1 MYFQSIG
8 TYGCNVLTKT
18 LSCRAEGSSFG
29 NSHDL
34 SQTFNIF
41 QHAQSRCLGWWIS
54 KFCMPRPRLSC
65 AVQSESVWNRQP
77 SMYYANI
84 FYVYPGVILQHP
96 FLDSLIYVTLAHMWQ
111 MWQQKWVTE
120 PAHHLNHHVP
130 GTELQS
136 DSVRSLWS
144 SAPVI
149 TVMYC
154 NVIKTTNR
162 DKNEWT
168 KRIRKGK
175 IEATTAWAPRKP
187 HAIHS
192 RGPRFKSFMSKCY
205 MPQASFTPYL
215 LSQTS
220 DRLEGWYLGH
230 VTESQDTDCT
240 QTHYIVIVHC
250 AHCISLY
257 SLCKPT
263 LHHVTMSQYVTCRQS
278 PSTSSHIVTCRMS
291 GVWWWL
297 WDALGCPGMPWR
309 HGRLWWCLSRPGSR
323 EGHNGTE
330 DNQRQPKTTSE
341 LFKTE
346 KNWRRAKILTV
357 SLDRRS
363 ELTAHRWL

>member
-1 MYFQSIG
+1 MYIPMYFQSIG
-8 TYGCNVLTKT
+8 TYGCSVLTKT
-18 LSCRAEGSSFG
+18 LSRRAEGSS
-29 NSHDL
+29 

-41 QHAQSRCLGWWIS
+41 QHAQSGCLGWWIS

-65 AVQSESVWNRQP
+65 TVQSESVWNRQP

-96 FLDSLIYVTLAHMWQ
+96 FLDSLICVTLAHMWE

-136 DSVRSLWS
+136 DSVRSLCS

-154 NVIKTTNR
+154 NVIKVTNR
-162 DKNEWT
+162 DTNEWT

-175 IEATTAWAPRKP
+175 KEATTAWASRKP

-205 MPQASFTPYL
+205 MPQLPQASFTPYL

-230 VTESQDTDCT
+230 VTE
-240 QTHYIVIVHC
+240 THRVTGHRLYTVH
-250 AHCISLY
+250 
-257 SLCKPT
+257 
-263 LHHVTMSQYVTCRQS
+263 
-278 PSTSSHIVTCRMS
+278 
-291 GVWWWL
+291 
-297 WDALGCPGMPWR
+297 
-309 HGRLWWCLSRPGSR
+309 RL
-323 EGHNGTE
+323 
-330 DNQRQPKTTSE
+330 TTS
-341 LFKTE
+341 
-346 KNWRRAKILTV
+346 
-357 SLDRRS
+357 
-363 ELTAHRWL
+363 